1 MPGCIHTYV
10 YSSVNDDV
18 GLDVVVYVMFRT
30 PKKLYIY
37 IYIYLFIYLFIYIYY
52 YIIFYIYIYI
62 IIEIWNTV
70 TSMHSYTDMAATT

>member
-1 MPGCIHTYV
+1 MPGYIHTYV

-37 IYIYLFIYLFIYIYY
+37 IYLFIYIYY

-62 IIEIWNTV
+62 YYRNMEHCHI
-70 TSMHSYTDMAATT
+70 HA

>member
-30 PKKLYIY
+30 PKKLIY
-37 IYIYLFIYLFIYIYY
+37 IFIYLFIFIIILYSIYIYY
-52 YIIFYIYIYI
+52 RNMEHCHI
-62 IIEIWNTV
+62 
-70 TSMHSYTDMAATT
+70 HA